1 MKIIGAS
8 TLAVAALFSATAI
21 AAPKPTTGH
30 RVAAQQK
37 ENTRPALNAA
47 TQKAARTV
55 TVIVR
60 LKQDSVKAL
69 SNTRRGT
76 FAAKKAALIEQQDS
90 LVARLHNAGVKS
102 KVVARTSVVMNAI
115 FLEVSPSML
124 AKIEA
129 DPSVER
135 VTKVRDYELD
145 LSETVPYIGATV
157 LQASGVTG
165 AGVRVAVLDSGIDYK
180 HANLGGSGD
189 PAEYEADDPT
199 VIEAGSFPTAR
210 VVGGYDFV
218 GQVWPNGDL
227 APDADP
233 IDHGGHG
240 THVAD
245 IIGGI
250 NGVAPGAS
258 LYALQVCSAVASS
271 CSGVALI
278 QAMDWAVDPNGDGD
292 PSDHVDLINM
302 SLGSNYGQ
310 PFDDDLVFAV
320 ENATLL
326 GVLTVASAGNGS
338 DHPYVTGTPAAAR
351 SALSVAQTT
360 VPSELLNLME
370 VLQPAARAGDYIAV
384 HQPWSAEQTS
394 VIEGAV
400 LYGNGA
406 GSNLNGCAP
415 FNPADIS
422 GRIVMVDRGT
432 CNFSAKIQN
441 IEAGGGILGIIGLIA
456 PGEPFA
462 GSFGTGNLPTIPGY
476 MISQADA
483 NILRAGN
490 AVIRFDPANV
500 LSLAGSMASTSSR
513 GPRNGDN
520 MLKPE
525 IGAPGASVSA
535 VAGSGSEV
543 AAFGGTSGAA
553 PMITGSAALLLEARR
568 SVLPPGVGRVLGLK
582 ALLMNSA
589 ETDIRRDYTGVL
601 AEVSRIGSGEV
612 RVDRSASA
620 PALVVSAND
629 EAPALS
635 FGFIDV
641 GRAAVVVTKRIKVK
655 NLSNRA
661 ITYRI
666 SSQFRFAADAASGAV
681 EVRGPQTIS
690 VGAGA
695 WAEADVTLKIRG
707 DLLPDNFM
715 SSGDGGDNPAN
726 LTANEFDGYLTLNDG
741 VHPIHLPWHVIPR
754 KAANI
759 LPGAG
764 QLNFARWATQHVS
777 LNNRGPGTAQNELFS
792 LIGLSAN
799 LPAGPAGGQSPTPD
813 LRAIGVNTLPV
824 PAGYCSDSDSF
835 VYSFAVNTHERQT
848 HLLPVIHS
856 VLLDTDRDGSADY
869 EIDNLDLGYATTG
882 TLNGIEVTFV
892 YDLVNGGSTGWFYTE
907 HATNTA
913 NTVLRVCA
921 EQIGLTGADLGTRQI
936 DASVTAFDFYFGGPG
951 DTIDGL
957 TLTPGGERF
966 TGTVDATI
974 APNVVGS
981 ASITDNGARAGNSAE
996 LGALIFT
1003 NSDFGA
1009 GARGGA
1015 TQQTEA
1021 IILPLRGVSLPF

>member
-1 MKIIGAS
+1 LKILGAS
-8 TLAVAALFSATAI
+8 TLAVAAFFSAVAI
-21 AAPKPTTGH
+21 AGPKPTVGS
-30 RVAAQQK
+30 RIASKPIKVVA
-37 ENTRPALNAA
+37 TPLNAA
-47 TQKAARTV
+47 THKAARTE

-60 LKQDSVKAL
+60 LKGESTKVL
-69 SNTRRGT
+69 GT
-76 FAAKKAALIEQQDS
+76 AQRSFAAKKRSMIEQQDS
-90 LVARLHNAGVKS
+90 LVQRLHRAGVKS
-102 KVVARTSVVMNAI
+102 KVVARTNVLMNAI
-115 FLEVSPSML
+115 FLEVAPS
-124 AKIEA
+124 AITKIAA

-157 LQASGVTG
+157 LQASGFNG
-165 AGVRVAVLDSGIDYK
+165 AGVRVAVIDSGIDYK

-199 VIEAGSFPTAR
+199 VVEAGSFPTAK

-227 APDADP
+227 APDPDP

-240 THVAD
+240 THVSD
-245 IIGGI
+245 IIGGL

-278 QAMDWAVDPNGDGD
+278 QAMDWAADPNGDGD
-292 PSDHVDLINM
+292 PSDHVDVINM

-320 ENATLL
+320 ENATAL
-326 GVLTVASAGNGS
+326 GILTVASAGNGS

-351 SALSVAQTT
+351 SALSVAQTA
-360 VPSELLNLME
+360 VPSEQLNLME
-370 VLQPAARAGDYIAV
+370 VLQPAASAGDYIAV
-384 HQPWSAEQTS
+384 HQAWSAEQTS
-394 VIEGAV
+394 VIEGPV
-400 LYGNGA
+400 TYGNGS
-406 GSNLNGCAP
+406 GGNLDGCAA
-415 FNPADIS
+415 FAAGEIE
-422 GRIVMVDRGT
+422 GEIVLVDRGT
-432 CNFSAKIQN
+432 CNFSQKIQN

-456 PGEPFA
+456 PGEPFSGA
-462 GSFGTGNLPTIPGY
+462 FGGGPLPTIPGY
-476 MISQADA
+476 MITQAAA

-490 AVIRFDPANV
+490 AVVRFDPANV
-500 LSLAGSMASTSSR
+500 LSLAGSVVSTSSR

-535 VAGSGSEV
+535 VAGSGTET

-553 PMITGSAALLLEARR
+553 PMVSGSAALLLQARR
-568 SVLPPGVGRVLGLK
+568 SVLPPGVGRVLALK
-582 ALLMNSA
+582 ALLMNNA
-589 ETDIRRDYTGVL
+589 ELDIRRDYTGAL
-601 AEVSRIGSGEV
+601 AEISRIGSGEV
-612 RVDRSASA
+612 RVDRAASA

-635 FGFIDV
+635 FGHIDV
-641 GRAAVVVTKRIKVK
+641 NRAAVVVTKRIKIK

-661 ITYRI
+661 ITYRV
-666 SSQFRFAADAASGAV
+666 SSHFRFADDAATGAV

-695 WAEADVTLKIRG
+695 WAQADVTLKVYG
-707 DLLPDNFM
+707 NNLPNNFM

-726 LTANEFDGYLTLNDG
+726 LTANEFDGHLLFDDG

-754 KAANI
+754 KAADVHAT
-759 LPGAG
+759 PG
-764 QLNFARWATQHVS
+764 QLNFARFSTQHVT

-799 LPAGPAGGQSPTPD
+799 LPAGPIGGQSPTPD
-813 LRAIGVNTLPV
+813 LRAIGVNTAAV
-824 PAGYCSDSDSF
+824 PAGYCSDAESF
-835 VYSFAVNTHERQT
+835 VWSFAVNTHERQT

-856 VLLDTDRDGSADY
+856 VLLDIDRDGNADY
-869 EIDNLDLGYATTG
+869 EVDNLDLGYATTG
-882 TLNGIEVTFV
+882 TLNGIEVTFAQ
-892 YDLVNGGSTGWFYTE
+892 DLATGNSLGWFYTE
-907 HATNTA
+907 HATNTG
-913 NTVLRVCA
+913 NTILRVCA
-921 EQIGLTGADLGTRQI
+921 EQIGLTGADLGTRQV

-951 DTIDGL
+951 DVIDGL
-957 TLTPGGERF
+957 TLTPGGERY
-966 TGTVDATI
+966 TGTVDTTI
-974 APNVVGS
+974 GALSIGS
-981 ASITDNGARAGNSAE
+981 MTVTDNGGVAGNSAE
-996 LGALIFT
+996 LGSLLIT

-1009 GARGGA
+1009 GLRGGA
-1015 TQQTEA
+1015 TQRTEA
-1021 IILPLRGVSLPF
+1021 TIVPLRGVTLPF